1 MSNNSQFSTFNS
13 QFKVLFLTPWYP
25 HRYDAMSGLFVRKHA
40 QAVARQGVEVGVLS
54 IYNAQCIMHNE
65 IEDKVVEGVRE
76 VVIYTNKGGVWGE
89 VQAMKQLWQYWH
101 KFYGKPDVVHVNVL
115 TKQGLL
121 ARWLQVNYN
130 IPFVVMEHW
139 SGYLPENGNYRG
151 FVRKALSQMILS
163 HAKVVMPVSSKLMNA
178 MKQCGLR
185 HANWQIVP
193 NVVDDFFYSRDTACR
208 VRSEAR
214 SVREG
219 KFRFIHVSCFD
230 NRAKNTLAIVEAVEQ
245 LSKQR
250 NDFEM
255 IMVGTGQDIFFT
267 RCLADNYKLES
278 RGFIQFIGEQTP
290 QQVKEWM
297 DASDCFVLF
306 SNYETAAVVLE
317 EAAACGLPIIST
329 PVGIAEELQI
339 TDYRLQI
346 TEGDSGLLVPIGEVN
361 SLTKAM
367 SAMIDNAKKYDS
379 IKIKERAEKYSFDR
393 VGHQLIEIYKRA
405 ISD

>member
-1 MSNNSQFSTFNS
+1 MSNNSPFSTFNS
-13 QFKVLFLTPWYP
+13 PFKVLFLTPWYP

-54 IYNAQCIMHNE
+54 ICSLQSIAHNE
-65 IEDKVVEGVRE
+65 IVDEVVEGVRE

-89 VQAMKQLWQYWH
+89 VQAMKQLWRYWH
-101 KFYGKPDVVHVNVL
+101 KYYGKPDVVHVNVL

-139 SGYLPENGNYRG
+139 SGYLQENGNYRG
-151 FVRKALSQMILS
+151 FVRKMLSQMILS
-163 HAKVVMPVSSKLMNA
+163 YAKAVMPVSSKLMNA
-178 MKQCGLR
+178 MKQCGLV
-185 HANWQIVP
+185 HNNWQIVP
-193 NVVDDFFYSRDTACR
+193 NVVDDFFYNNDTINR
-208 VRSEAR
+208 
-214 SVREG
+214 VREG
-219 KFRFIHVSCFD
+219 KFRFLHVSCFD
-230 NRAKNTLAIVEAVEQ
+230 NRAKNTLAIVEAVEL

-255 IMVGTGQDIFFT
+255 VMVGTGQDIFFT
-267 RCLADNYKLES
+267 RSLADNYKLAS
-278 RGFIQFIGEQTP
+278 RGFMRFTGEQTP
-290 QQVKEWM
+290 QEVKAWM

-317 EAAACGLPIIST
+317 EAVACRLPIIST
-329 PVGIAEELQI
+329 PVGVAEELI
-339 TDYRLQI
+339 DETTGI
-346 TEGDSGLLVPIGEVN
+346 IVPVKDVN
-361 SLTKAM
+361 SLVEAM

-379 IKIKERAEKYSFDR
+379 IKIKELAAKYSFDR

>member
-1 MSNNSQFSTFNS
+1 
-13 QFKVLFLTPWYP
+13 
-25 HRYDAMSGLFVRKHA
+25 
-40 QAVARQGVEVGVLS
+40 
-54 IYNAQCIMHNE
+54 
-65 IEDKVVEGVRE
+65 
-76 VVIYTNKGGVWGE
+76 
-89 VQAMKQLWQYWH
+89 MK
-101 KFYGKPDVVHVNVL
+101 
-115 TKQGLL
+115 
-121 ARWLQVNYN
+121 
-130 IPFVVMEHW
+130 
-139 SGYLPENGNYRG
+139 
-151 FVRKALSQMILS
+151 
-163 HAKVVMPVSSKLMNA
+163 
-178 MKQCGLR
+178 
-185 HANWQIVP
+185 
-193 NVVDDFFYSRDTACR
+193 
-208 VRSEAR
+208 
-214 SVREG
+214 
-219 KFRFIHVSCFD
+219 
-230 NRAKNTLAIVEAVEQ
+230 AVEK

-250 NDFEM
+250 NDFELV
-255 IMVGTGQDIFFT
+255 MVGTGQDIFFT

-278 RGFIQFIGEQTP
+278 RGFIQFTGEQTP

-367 SAMIDNAKKYDS
+367 SAMIDNANKFDKE
-379 IKIKERAEKYSFDR
+379 KIKERAAKYSFDR

>member
-1 MSNNSQFSTFNS
+1 M
-13 QFKVLFLTPWYP
+13 KVLFFTPWYP

-76 VVIYTNKGGVWGE
+76 VVIYTSRGGVWGE

-101 KFYGKPDVVHVNVL
+101 KHYGKPDVVHVNVL

-130 IPFVVMEHW
+130 IPYVVMEHW
-139 SGYLPENGNYRG
+139 SGYLPENGSYRG
-151 FVRKALSQMILS
+151 FVRKTLSQMILS
-163 HAKVVMPVSSKLMNA
+163 HAKAVMPVSSKLMNA

-193 NVVDDFFYSRDTACR
+193 NVVDDFFYNNDTTSR
-208 VRSEAR
+208 VSK
-214 SVREG
+214 G

-230 NRAKNTLAIVEAVEQ
+230 NKAKNTLAIVEAVER

-255 IMVGTGQDIFFT
+255 VMVGTGQDIFFT
-267 RCLADNYKLES
+267 RSLADNYKLGS
-278 RGFIQFIGEQTP
+278 RGFIQFTGEQTP
-290 QQVKEWM
+290 EQVKEWM
-297 DASDCFVLF
+297 DVSDCFVLF

-317 EAAACGLPIIST
+317 EAAACRLPIIST
-329 PVGIAEELQI
+329 PVGVAEELI
-339 TDYRLQI
+339 DETTGI
-346 TEGDSGLLVPIGEVN
+346 IVPVKDVN
-361 SLTKAM
+361 SLVEAM

-379 IKIKERAEKYSFDR
+379 IKIKELAAKYSFDR

>member
-1 MSNNSQFSTFNS
+1 MSNNSQFSILNS

-25 HRYDAMSGLFVRKHA
+25 HRYDAMSGLIVRKHA
-40 QAVARQGVEVGVLS
+40 QAVARQGVEVGVL
-54 IYNAQCIMHNE
+54 YWHKTEKVEEDE
-65 IEDKVVEGVRE
+65 IEDKVVDGVRE
-76 VVIYTNKGGVWGE
+76 VVLYTKKSGFVGE
-89 VQAMKQLWQYWH
+89 LDGLRRLWQYWRS
-101 KFYGKPDVVHVNVL
+101 KYDAPDVVHLNVL
-115 TKQGLL
+115 TKQGLF

-139 SGYLPENGNYRG
+139 SGYLPENGDYKG
-151 FVRKALSQMILS
+151 FMRKTLSKLILN
-163 HAKVVMPVSSKLMNA
+163 HAKTVMPVSAKLRDA
-178 MKQCGLR
+178 MQQCGLK
-185 HANWQIVP
+185 HNNWQIVP
-193 NVVDDFFYSRDTACR
+193 NVVDDFFYSKGTACR
-208 VRSEAR
+208 
-214 SVREG
+214 VREG
-219 KFRFIHVSCFD
+219 KFRFLHVSCFD

-278 RGFIQFIGEQTP
+278 RGLIRFTGEQTP

-329 PVGIAEELQI
+329 PVGVAEELI
-339 TDYRLQI
+339 DETTGVI
-346 TEGDSGLLVPIGEVN
+346 VPVKDVN
-361 SLTKAM
+361 SLVEAM

-379 IKIKERAEKYSFDR
+379 IKIKERAAKYSFDR
-393 VGHQLIEIYKRA
+393 VGHQLVEIYR
-405 ISD
+405 SQL

>member
-1 MSNNSQFSTFNS
+1 M
-13 QFKVLFLTPWYP
+13 KVLFLTPWYP
-25 HRYDAMSGLFVRKHA
+25 HRHDAMVGLFVRKHA
-40 QAVARQGVEVGVLS
+40 QAVARQGVDVGVLS
-54 IYNAQCIMHNE
+54 IHNFFATGSKTFSSQCIMHNE

-76 VVIYTNKGGVWGE
+76 VVIYTNKGGAWGE

-101 KFYGKPDVVHVNVL
+101 ERYGKPDVVHVNVL

-121 ARWLQVNYN
+121 AWWLKRKYGVPY
-130 IPFVVMEHW
+130 VVMEHW
-139 SGYLPENGNYRG
+139 SGYLPENGDYRG
-151 FVRKALSQMILS
+151 WMRKKISKMIVKQ
-163 HAKVVMPVSSKLMNA
+163 AKAVLPVSVKLMNA
-178 MKQCGLR
+178 MKQCGLK
-185 HANWQIVP
+185 HNNWQIVP

-219 KFRFIHVSCFD
+219 KFRFLHVSCFD

-267 RCLADNYKLES
+267 RCLSDNYKLES
-278 RGFIQFIGEQTP
+278 RGLIKFTGEQTP
-290 QQVKEWM
+290 EQVKEWM

-329 PVGIAEELQI
+329 PVGIAEELI
-339 TDYRLQI
+339 DETTGI
-346 TEGDSGLLVPIGEVN
+346 IVPIKDVN
-361 SLTKAM
+361 SLIEAM
-367 SAMIDNAKKYDS
+367 SAMIDNVENYDS
-379 IKIKERAEKYSFDR
+379 IKIEERAEKYSFDV
-393 VGHQLIEIYKRA
+393 VGRQLVEIYKL
-405 ISD
+405 

>member
-25 HRYDAMSGLFVRKHA
+25 HRYDVMAGLFVRKHA
-40 QAVARQGVEVGVLS
+40 QAVARQGVDVGVLS
-54 IYNAQCIMHNE
+54 ICSLQSIAHNE
-65 IEDKVVEGVRE
+65 IVDEVVEGVRE

-101 KFYGKPDVVHVNVL
+101 ERYGLPDVVHLNVL

-121 ARWLQVNYN
+121 AWWLNKRYGVPY
-130 IPFVVMEHW
+130 VVMEHW
-139 SGYLPENGNYRG
+139 SGYLPENGDYRG
-151 FVRKALSQMILS
+151 FMRKALSKLVLK
-163 HAKVVMPVSSKLMNA
+163 HAEVVMSVSAKLRDA
-178 MKQCGLR
+178 MKQCGLV
-185 HANWQIVP
+185 HNNWQIVP

-379 IKIKERAEKYSFDR
+379 TKIKERAAKYSFDR
-393 VGHQLIEIYKRA
+393 VGYQLIEIYKRA

>member
-1 MSNNSQFSTFNS
+1 MSKKSQLSTLNSQL
-13 QFKVLFLTPWYP
+13 KVLFLTPWYP
-25 HRYDAMSGLFVRKHA
+25 HRYDAMAGLFVRKHA
-40 QAVARQGVEVGVLS
+40 QAVARQGVDVGVLS
-54 IYNAQCIMHNE
+54 ICSVQSIAHNE
-65 IEDKVVEGVRE
+65 IVDEVVEGVRE

-163 HAKVVMPVSSKLMNA
+163 HVKAVMPVSSKLMNA

-193 NVVDDFFYSRDTACR
+193 NVVDDFFYNNDTTNR
-208 VRSEAR
+208 
-214 SVREG
+214 VREG
-219 KFRFIHVSCFD
+219 KFRFLHVSCFD

-245 LSKQR
+245 LSKRR

-255 IMVGTGQDIFFT
+255 VMVGMGQDIFFT
-267 RCLADNYKLES
+267 RSLVDNYKLAS
-278 RGFIQFIGEQTP
+278 RGFMRFTGEQTP
-290 QQVKEWM
+290 QEVKAWM

-317 EAAACGLPIIST
+317 EAAACGMPIIST
-329 PVGIAEELQI
+329 PVGIAEELI
-339 TDYRLQI
+339 DKTTGI
-346 TEGDSGLLVPIGEVN
+346 IVPIKDVN
-361 SLTKAM
+361 SLVEAM

-379 IKIKERAEKYSFDR
+379 IKIKERAAKYSFDR

>member
-1 MSNNSQFSTFNS
+1 MSKKSQLSTLNSQL
-13 QFKVLFLTPWYP
+13 KVLFLTPWYP
-25 HRYDAMSGLFVRKHA
+25 HRYDAMAGLFVRKHA
-40 QAVARQGVEVGVLS
+40 QAVARQGVDVGVLS
-54 IYNAQCIMHNE
+54 IHSSQCIMHNE

-89 VQAMKQLWQYWH
+89 VQALKQLWQYWY
-101 KFYGKPDVVHVNVL
+101 KRYGVPDVVHLNVL

-163 HAKVVMPVSSKLMNA
+163 HAKAVMPVSSKLMNA
-178 MKQCGLR
+178 MKQCGLK
-185 HANWQIVP
+185 HNNWQIVP
-193 NVVDDFFYSRDTACR
+193 NVVDDFFYSRDTACC
-208 VRSEAR
+208 VRSEACCG
-214 SVREG
+214 REG
-219 KFRFIHVSCFD
+219 KFRFLHVSCFD

-267 RCLADNYKLES
+267 RCMADNYKLGS
-278 RGFIQFIGEQTP
+278 RGFIQFTGEQTP

-317 EAAACGLPIIST
+317 EAAACGMPIIST
-329 PVGIAEELQI
+329 PVGIAEELI
-339 TDYRLQI
+339 DETTGI
-346 TEGDSGLLVPIGEVN
+346 IVPVKDIK
-361 SLTKAM
+361 SLTESM
-367 SAMIDNAKKYDS
+367 SAMIDNAKNYDS
-379 IKIKERAEKYSFDR
+379 IKIKERAEKYSFDV
-393 VGHQLIEIYKRA
+393 VGCRLVEIYK
-405 ISD
+405 S

>member
-1 MSNNSQFSTFNS
+1 
-13 QFKVLFLTPWYP
+13 
-25 HRYDAMSGLFVRKHA
+25 MSGLFVRKHA
-40 QAVARQGVEVGVLS
+40 QAVVRQGVEVDVLS

-89 VQAMKQLWQYWH
+89 VQAIKQLWQYWH

-151 FVRKALSQMILS
+151 FMRKTLSQMILS
-163 HAKVVMPVSSKLMNA
+163 HAKAIMPVSSKLMNA

-193 NVVDDFFYSRDTACR
+193 NVVDDFFYNNDTTSRVCKD
-208 VRSEAR
+208 
-214 SVREG
+214 

-230 NRAKNTLAIVEAVEQ
+230 NRAKNTLAIVEAVEK

-278 RGFIQFIGEQTP
+278 RGFIQFTGEQTP

-367 SAMIDNAKKYDS
+367 SAMIDNANKFDKE
-379 IKIKERAEKYSFDR
+379 KIKERAAKYSFDR

>member
-1 MSNNSQFSTFNS
+1 M
-13 QFKVLFLTPWYP
+13 KVLFLTPWYP
-25 HRYDAMSGLFVRKHA
+25 HRYDAMSGLFVRKHV
-40 QAVARQGVEVGVLS
+40 QAVANQGVEVGVLYLCMTDQ
-54 IYNAQCIMHNE
+54 IDEDE
-65 IEDKVVEGVRE
+65 IVEETLNGVKE
-76 VVIYTNKGGVWGE
+76 VIFYVKKSGFVGE
-89 VQAMKQLWQYWH
+89 LDGLRRLWQYWY
-101 KFYGKPDVVHVNVL
+101 KRYGLPNVVHLNVL
-115 TKQGLL
+115 TKQGLF

-139 SGYLPENGNYRG
+139 SGYLPENGDYRG
-151 FVRKALSQMILS
+151 FMRKMLSQMILS
-163 HAKVVMPVSSKLMNA
+163 HTKAVMPVSVKLMNA
-178 MKQCGLR
+178 MKQCGLE
-185 HANWQIVP
+185 HDNWQIVP
-193 NVVDDFFYSRDTACR
+193 NVVDDFFYSKGTACR
-208 VRSEAR
+208 
-214 SVREG
+214 VREG
-219 KFRFIHVSCFD
+219 KFRFLHVSCFD

-278 RGFIQFIGEQTP
+278 RGLIRFTGEQTP

-329 PVGIAEELQI
+329 PVGVAEELI
-339 TDYRLQI
+339 DETTGVI
-346 TEGDSGLLVPIGEVN
+346 VPVKDVN
-361 SLTKAM
+361 SLVEAM

-379 IKIKERAEKYSFDR
+379 IKIKERAAKYSFDR
-393 VGHQLIEIYKRA
+393 VGHQLVEIYR
-405 ISD
+405 SQL

>member
-54 IYNAQCIMHNE
+54 IYNAQCTMHNE

-76 VVIYTNKGGVWGE
+76 VVIYTNKGGAWGE

-101 KFYGKPDVVHVNVL
+101 ERYGKPDVVHLNVL

-130 IPFVVMEHW
+130 IPYVVMEHW
-139 SGYLPENGNYRG
+139 SGYLPENGSYRG
-151 FVRKALSQMILS
+151 FVRKILSQMILS
-163 HAKVVMPVSSKLMNA
+163 HAKAVMPVSSKLMNA

-193 NVVDDFFYSRDTACR
+193 NVVDDFFYNNDTTNR
-208 VRSEAR
+208 
-214 SVREG
+214 VREG
-219 KFRFIHVSCFD
+219 KFRFIYVSCFD

-255 IMVGTGQDIFFT
+255 VMVGTGQDIFFT
-267 RCLADNYKLES
+267 RSLADNYKLGS
-278 RGFIQFIGEQTP
+278 RGFIQFTGEQTP
-290 QQVKEWM
+290 EQVKEWM

-329 PVGIAEELQI
+329 PVGIAEELI
-339 TDYRLQI
+339 DETTGIIVPVKDVK
-346 TEGDSGLLVPIGEVN
+346 SLVE
-361 SLTKAM
+361 AM

-379 IKIKERAEKYSFDR
+379 IKIKERAAKYSFDR